1 MDVTAST
8 NSSQEVQKTF
18 RSPKKLAV
26 KRKAVSAPTPVMEEA
41 LSLMRSVQSKG
52 QEKDEFA
59 LFGEQVALKL
69 RKIDSPYARFSV
81 QNVINKA
88 LFEGEMGYFNYPS
101 AHSYESP
108 VASSSPSPVYQ
119 YSTHSTTP
127 TPQPSPQDTMDNL
140 LSI

>member
-18 RSPKKLAV
+18 RSPKKVAL
-26 KRKAVSAPTPVMEEA
+26 KRKAVSASTPVMEEA

-69 RKIDSPYARFSV
+69 RKIASPYARFSV

-88 LFEGEMGYFNYPS
+88 LFDAEM
-101 AHSYESP
+101 YESP
-108 VASSSPSPVYQ
+108 VVSSSPSPVYQ